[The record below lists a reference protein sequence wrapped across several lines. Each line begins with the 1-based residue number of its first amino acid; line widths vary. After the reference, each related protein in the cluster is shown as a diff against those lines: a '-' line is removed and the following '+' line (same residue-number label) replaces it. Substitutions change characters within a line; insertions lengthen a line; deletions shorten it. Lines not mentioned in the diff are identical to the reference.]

1 MPIFGRATRFDSLHV
16 NAQSFETRNA
26 ISSCMGTF
34 DARRSAK
41 ESGSTELS
49 HGNWGLRTM
58 PELPE
63 VEVVRRGLDD
73 HVRGRTIASAV
84 IRHPRAVRRHVAG
97 PVDLAARMTGATIT
111 GTARRGKY
119 LWLILDDRDALLMHL
134 GMSGQMLITPREV
147 PIGPHG
153 RARFTFTDGG
163 SDLRFDDQRTFG
175 HLMYDEGGAW
185 LPSPIA
191 HIARDPFDPQFDQAA
206 AVARI
211 KTRRAG
217 IKRAL
222 LDQALVSG
230 IGNIYADEALWAAK
244 VHGETAPSSLTKPKI
259 SAVIDSAREVMAA
272 ALAQGGTSFDSLYV
286 DVAGRSGYFS
296 RSLNVYGLAGH
307 PCTRCGTPIVREQ
320 FMNRSSHLCPVC
332 QRKR

>member
-1 MPIFGRATRFDSLHV
+1 
-16 NAQSFETRNA
+16 
-26 ISSCMGTF
+26 
-34 DARRSAK
+34 
-41 ESGSTELS
+41 
-49 HGNWGLRTM
+49 M

-84 IRHPRAVRRHVAG
+84 IRHPRAARRHMSG
-97 PVDLAARMTGATIT
+97 PEDLAARVVGATIT

-119 LWLILDDRDALLMHL
+119 VWLVLDNWDALLMHL
-134 GMSGQMLITPREV
+134 GMSGQMLITSPDAA
-147 PIGPHG
+147 IAPHE
-153 RARFTFTDGG
+153 RARFTFTDGD

-175 HLMYDEGGAW
+175 HLMYDKGGAV

-191 HIARDPFDPQFDQAA
+191 HIARDPFDPQFDQTT

-211 KTRRAG
+211 KTRRTG
-217 IKRAL
+217 IKRSL
-222 LDQALVSG
+222 LDQTLVSG

-244 VHGETAPSSLTKPKI
+244 VHGETAASSLTKPRI
-259 SAVIDSAREVMAA
+259 SAVIDAAREVMAA

-286 DVAGRSGYFS
+286 DVAGSSGYFS
-296 RSLNVYGLAGH
+296 RSLNVYGRAGH

-320 FMNRSSHLCPVC
+320 FMNRSSHLCPGC
-332 QRKR
+332 QRNR

>member
-1 MPIFGRATRFDSLHV
+1 
-16 NAQSFETRNA
+16 
-26 ISSCMGTF
+26 
-34 DARRSAK
+34 
-41 ESGSTELS
+41 
-49 HGNWGLRTM
+49 M

-84 IRHPRAVRRHVAG
+84 IRHPRAVRRHTAG
-97 PVDLAARMTGATIT
+97 PEDLAAQMIGATIT

-134 GMSGQMLITPREV
+134 GMSGQMLITSPDAAIASHE
-147 PIGPHG
+147 

-163 SDLRFDDQRTFG
+163 ADLRFDDQRTFG
-175 HLMYDEGGAW
+175 HLMFDEGGAA

-206 AVARI
+206 TVARI
-211 KTRRAG
+211 KSRRTG

-222 LDQALVSG
+222 LDQTLVSG
-230 IGNIYADEALWAAK
+230 IGNIYADEALWVAK
-244 VHGETAPSSLTKPKI
+244 VHGETPASSLTKPKI
-259 SAVIDSAREVMAA
+259 STVIDAARDVMAA

-286 DVAGRSGYFS
+286 DVAGSSGYFA
-296 RSLNVYGLAGH
+296 RSLNTYGLAGH
-307 PCTRCGTPIVREQ
+307 PCPRCGTPIVREK
-320 FMNRSSHLCPVC
+320 FMNRSSHFCPGC